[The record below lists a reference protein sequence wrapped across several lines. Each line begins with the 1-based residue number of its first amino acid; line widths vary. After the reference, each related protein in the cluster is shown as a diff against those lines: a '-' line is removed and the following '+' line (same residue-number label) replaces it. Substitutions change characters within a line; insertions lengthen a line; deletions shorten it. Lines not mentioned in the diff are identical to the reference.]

1 MLNFK
6 KNWFM
11 KKTTLFLANILL
23 LTGMMAGMFSCSSSR
38 LYKNYTYS
46 PKEHAPD
53 MGGSI
58 LATPEEKSNTYTYE
72 RINTPSSTVSESAE
86 IVPNTNLND
95 IEKKEKIEL
104 VQKAFKEEMALMQES
119 GENTSNKELIKKVT
133 EKLTETGQ
141 IKQLSKTQ
149 EKKLNQL
156 AVKMDKKLKKQGNGI
171 DWRNNTPLEL
181 FFMIMSIAGLVL
193 GIVGLAFGWFVF
205 IVFGGLWLYFK
216 LVEDNK

>member
-6 KNWFM
+6 KKSFM
-11 KKTTLFLANILL
+11 KKMTLFLANFLL
-23 LTGMMAGMFSCSSSR
+23 LTGMMAAMFSCSSSR

-46 PKEHAPD
+46 PKENAPD

-58 LATPEEKSNTYTYE
+58 LVTPEEKSNTYTYE
-72 RINTPSSTVSESAE
+72 RVNTPSTTVSEGAA
-86 IVPNTNLND
+86 IVPNTNLNE
-95 IEKKEKIEL
+95 IENKEKIEL
-104 VQKAFKEEMALMQES
+104 VQKAFKEEMALIQES

-133 EKLTETGQ
+133 EKLTGTGH
-141 IKQLSKTQ
+141 IEPLSKTQ
-149 EKKLNQL
+149 QKKLNQL

-216 LVEDNK
+216 LVEDKK

>member
-1 MLNFK
+1 
-6 KNWFM
+6 M

-58 LATPEEKSNTYTYE
+58 MASPEEKSNTLSYE
-72 RINTPSSTVSESAE
+72 RVNTPSSTVSEGAA
-86 IVPNTNLND
+86 ILPNTNLND
-95 IEKKEKIEL
+95 IENKEKIDL
-104 VQKAFKEEMALMQES
+104 VQKAFKEEMAIMQES

-141 IKQLSKTQ
+141 IKPLSKTQ
-149 EKKLNQL
+149 EKKLDQL

>member
-1 MLNFK
+1 
-6 KNWFM
+6 M

-23 LTGMMAGMFSCSSSR
+23 LTFMMAGMFSCSSSR

-46 PKEHAPD
+46 PKENAPD

-58 LATPEEKSNTYTYE
+58 LSTPEEKSNTHTYE
-72 RINTPSSTVSESAE
+72 RVNTPSSTVSEGAE
-86 IVPNTNLND
+86 IVPNKNFND
-95 IEKKEKIEL
+95 IENKEKIEL
-104 VQKAFKEEMALMQES
+104 VQKAFKEEIALMQES

-133 EKLTETGQ
+133 EKLTGTGQ
-141 IKQLSKTQ
+141 IQPLSKTQ

>member
-1 MLNFK
+1 
-6 KNWFM
+6 M
-11 KKTTLFLANILL
+11 KKRTLFLANILL
-23 LTGMMAGMFSCSSSR
+23 LTVMMAGMFSCSSSR

-46 PKEHAPD
+46 PKENAPD

-58 LATPEEKSNTYTYE
+58 LATPDEKSNSDTYE
-72 RINTPSSTVSESAE
+72 RVNTPPSTVSEGVA
-86 IVPNTNLND
+86 IVPNANLND
-95 IEKKEKIEL
+95 IENKEKIEL
-104 VQKAFKEEMALMQES
+104 VQKAFKDEMALMQES
-119 GENTSNKELIKKVT
+119 GENNSNRELIKKVT

-141 IKQLSKTQ
+141 IKTLSKTQ

>member
-1 MLNFK
+1 
-6 KNWFM
+6 M
-11 KKTTLFLANILL
+11 KKTSLFLAVILL
-23 LTGMMAGMFSCSSSR
+23 LTGIMAGMFSCSSSR

-46 PKEHAPD
+46 PKENPPD
-53 MGGSI
+53 MGGNI
-58 LATPEEKSNTYTYE
+58 LASPEEKSNTHSYE
-72 RINTPSSTVSESAE
+72 RVNTPSSPVSEGAE
-86 IVPNTNLND
+86 ILPNTNLND
-95 IEKKEKIEL
+95 LENKEKIDL

-133 EKLTETGQ
+133 EKLTESGQ
-141 IKQLSKTQ
+141 MKPLSKTQ

>member
-1 MLNFK
+1 
-6 KNWFM
+6 M

-46 PKEHAPD
+46 PKENAPD

-58 LATPEEKSNTYTYE
+58 LSAPEEKSNTHTYE
-72 RINTPSSTVSESAE
+72 RVNTPSSTISEGAE

-95 IEKKEKIEL
+95 IENKEKIEL

-133 EKLTETGQ
+133 EKLTGTGQ
-141 IKQLSKTQ
+141 IQPLSKTQ

-216 LVEDNK
+216 LVEDKK

>member
-1 MLNFK
+1 
-6 KNWFM
+6 M
-11 KKTTLFLANILL
+11 KKMSLFLANVLL
-23 LTGMMAGMFSCSSSR
+23 LTGLMAGIFSCSSSR
-38 LYKNYTYS
+38 MYKNYTYS
-46 PKEHAPD
+46 PKENAPD

-58 LATPEEKSNTYTYE
+58 LASPEEKSNTQGYE
-72 RINTPSSTVSESAE
+72 SVNLPSTSATE
-86 IVPNTNLND
+86 GAAVLPSANLND
-95 IEKKEKIEL
+95 VENKEKMDLI
-104 VQKAFKEEMALMQES
+104 QKTFKEEMAIMQES
-119 GENTSNKELIKKVT
+119 SEITSNKELIKNVT
-133 EKLTETGQ
+133 SKLTESGQ
-141 IKQLSKTQ
+141 IQPLSKAQ

-216 LVEDNK
+216 LVEDKK